1 MAESQQKKLDRVR
14 PPRVQISYDVETN
27 GAMEKK
33 ELPFVVGVMA
43 DLSAQRKEAL
53 PPVKDR
59 KFTEIDRDNINDVM
73 AEAAPALQLSVPNTL
88 ADDGSQLR
96 VGLEFKSL
104 DDFEPARV
112 AEQVPPLKEL
122 LDMRKRLDEVLAK
135 ISTNQQ
141 LEGLLQDVL
150 ANTDKVKDLAKQM
163 GIEDETP
170 AAPTSE
176 EGGK

>member
-27 GAMEKK
+27 GAMVKK

-43 DLSAQRKEAL
+43 DLSAQRKDPL

-59 KFTEIDRDNINDVM
+59 KFTEIDRDNIDNVM

-96 VGLEFKSL
+96 VGLAFKSL

-112 AEQVPPLKEL
+112 AEQVAPLKEL

-141 LEGLLQDVL
+141 LEGLLQEVL
-150 ANTDKVKDLAKQM
+150 ANTEKVKDLAKQM
-163 GIEDETP
+163 GIEAP
-170 AAPTSE
+170 AT

>member
-27 GAMEKK
+27 GAMVKK

-43 DLSAQRKEAL
+43 DLSAQRKDPL

-96 VGLEFKSL
+96 VGLEFKSM

-141 LEGLLQDVL
+141 LEGLLEDVL
-150 ANTDKVKDLAKQM
+150 ANTEKVKDLAKQM
-163 GIEDETP
+163 GIGDAP
-170 AAPTSE
+170 AQ
-176 EGGK
+176 EGGN

>member
-27 GAMEKK
+27 GAMVKK

-43 DLSAQRKEAL
+43 DLSAQRKEPL

-112 AEQVPPLKEL
+112 AEQVAPLKEL

-150 ANTDKVKDLAKQM
+150 ANTEKVKDLAKQM
-163 GIEDETP
+163 GIEGDAP
-170 AAPTSE
+170 AT

>member
-1 MAESQQKKLDRVR
+1 VR

-27 GAMEKK
+27 GAMVKK

-43 DLSAQRKEAL
+43 DLSAQRKEPL

-112 AEQVPPLKEL
+112 AEQVAPLKEL

-150 ANTDKVKDLAKQM
+150 ANTEKVKDLAKQM
-163 GIEDETP
+163 GIEGDAP
-170 AAPTSE
+170 AT

>member
-1 MAESQQKKLDRVR
+1 
-14 PPRVQISYDVETN
+14 
-27 GAMEKK
+27 
-33 ELPFVVGVMA
+33 VVGVMA
-43 DLSAQRKEAL
+43 DLSAQRKEPL

-73 AEAAPALQLSVPNTL
+73 ADAAPALQYSVNNTL
-88 ADDGSQLR
+88 ADDGSKLR

-104 DDFEPARV
+104 EDFEPARV

-163 GIEDETP
+163 GLEEG
-170 AAPTSE
+170 AAPAVPPTE

>member
-27 GAMEKK
+27 GAMVKK

-43 DLSAQRKEAL
+43 DLSAQRADPV

-112 AEQVPPLKEL
+112 AEQVAPLKEL

-150 ANTDKVKDLAKQM
+150 ANTEKVKDLAKQM
-163 GIEDETP
+163 GIEGGAP
-170 AAPTSE
+170 AAT
-176 EGGK
+176 EGGN